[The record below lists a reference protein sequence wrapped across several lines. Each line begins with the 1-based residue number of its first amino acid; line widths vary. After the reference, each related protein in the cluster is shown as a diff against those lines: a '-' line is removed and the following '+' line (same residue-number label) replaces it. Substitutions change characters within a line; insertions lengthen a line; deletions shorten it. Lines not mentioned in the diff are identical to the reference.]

1 MNLKRKN
8 LLNRVAIAGS
18 LGLLALCT
26 TNASGQMVTGS
37 DMTDFNAV
45 FGLKERPGQQEIEP
59 KLTACSIPGNVL
71 WPGDKPTFTIS
82 VTNKTDSPLTLT
94 GKVSVIAYGTKGKAG
109 DIWTP
114 TVVKFGDSGTVPVTL
129 QLKSK
134 GVSSFTISPNIP
146 SRFGAYA
153 LILDLGEKRGRHFLT
168 SCVRTFRPQTGR
180 TQYPSFCLDN
190 LGTDVLPRLGVHAIR
205 WGMSYKPTTDEGFE
219 EWYKQQSEE
228 LRRLNAANITVLAMF
243 GGGDFFHPNQP
254 LGRPRPWLDD
264 KGAMQDTKFDLAWLP
279 SSDPDFKK
287 LVTRLLNDH
296 SWPKGP
302 ITAVSLWNEPWEGIS
317 ISGWGAD
324 MPRYREIYTAMV
336 EGVEDARRGG
346 ADVLVG
352 GCDSSSNALDKLF
365 GDGSN
370 NFLPHFDFLSVHY
383 QGMNSF
389 ATYKPFVD
397 RKSKNGR
404 VKIWDTES
412 WVANTDDR
420 VAAVVATNR
429 AAGYD
434 RAMGV
439 YGGNISDSDP
449 HTDGGA
455 SAWSVAASVGAV
467 QYFIGDR
474 EFNSLLFKNGLPWVM
489 VFDGANGNKE
499 DGTVVVVGDIGEE
512 FGVNSVAFRTARG
525 LTEMRRQEAIRS
537 QLSNLPS
544 SRLDSPAPAEKS
556 DEKSGKPPT
565 LRQTLLKSLETD
577 RTLTDASLAIA
588 ADGQNRYG
596 LFDFYGNPVP
606 TNKKGITIPLDGRGF
621 FLRGNG
627 KPGSFAA
634 LLASLKTGQIR
645 GIEALAIQAHDLTSP
660 IETHPNLSLTLTNVL
675 NRSITGELTV
685 KLGSWKLKT
694 PTQTLT
700 LKPNETRT
708 VTIPVSEGQPDPAN
722 TYPLS
727 VHFGTGDTIATHYEN
742 LHVNVIANRKISV
755 DGNLADW
762 DSVLPQTIVAP
773 GDASPTITEA
783 AWYPF
788 KKFDASTGSGL
799 ATGYVAYDDD
809 NFYFA
814 AKVADT
820 TPDGGTFRFETLDA
834 DQFFY
839 PERSFA
845 PVKPFGGAPEAPAG
859 GMVWP
864 EGVRRYSY
872 RKDPVLPAGNF
883 PNFDN
888 VQIAF
893 NVLPTTKKRFYPH
906 PPGTF
911 TGFTTES
918 NSSDYEFAL
927 NKIAKEH
934 GGGTEIWRLSTPDM
948 PLKHFYPRQGKSPF
962 DGPVVGGKLAVLQ
975 EPTTRIVECAIPW
988 SEIPEVLAAKKA
1000 GAPIRFS
1007 FRVNDSAGV
1016 GCMELARGRS
1026 LAKHGASFHVEWVEH
1041 WENKIS
1047 FGWEG
1052 LKK

>member
-1 MNLKRKN
+1 MIASIGLFNLS
-8 LLNRVAIAGS
+8 ATPS
-18 LGLLALCT
+18 Y
-26 TNASGQMVTGS
+26 GQMVTGK
-37 DMTDFNAV
+37 DMTDFDKV
-45 FGLKERPGQQEIEP
+45 FGLKKSPGQQDVEP
-59 KLTACSIPGNVL
+59 KLTKCSIPGNVF
-71 WPGDKPTFTIS
+71 WPGDKPTFTIT
-82 VTNKTDSPLTLT
+82 VTNKADVPLTLT
-94 GKVSVIAYGTKGKAG
+94 GKVSVIAYGTRGKSG

-114 TVVKFGDSGTVPVTL
+114 TVVKFGDLGSVPVTL

-134 GVSSFTISPNIP
+134 EEAILNLSPVIP
-146 SRFGAYA
+146 ARFGAYA
-153 LILDLGEKRGRHFLT
+153 LVLDLGEKHGKHFLT
-168 SCVRTFRPQTGR
+168 SCVRTFRQETER

-190 LGTDVLPRLGVHAIR
+190 LGVDVLPRLGVHAIR
-205 WGMSYKPTTDEGFE
+205 MGVNYKSSTDKDFE
-219 EWYKQQSEE
+219 EWYQKQSEE
-228 LRRLNAANITVLAMF
+228 LRQLHAANITVLAMF

-264 KGAMQDTKFDLAWLP
+264 KGVMQDTKFDLAWLP

-324 MPRYREIYTAMV
+324 MPRYREIYTAMM

-346 ADVLVG
+346 ADVLIG

-365 GDGSN
+365 GDGTDR
-370 NFLPHFDFLSVHY
+370 FLPHFDFLSVHY

-397 RKSKNGR
+397 RKAKNGR

-429 AAGYD
+429 ATGYD

-449 HTDGGA
+449 HTEGGS

-467 QYFIGDR
+467 QHFIGDR
-474 EFNSLLFKNGLPWVM
+474 AFNSLLFKNGLPWVM
-489 VFDGANGNKE
+489 VFDGKNGNKE

-512 FGVNSVAFRTARG
+512 FSINSVAFRTARG
-525 LTEMRRQEAIRS
+525 LTQLNRQEAIRRQLSSLPAS
-537 QLSNLPS
+537 QL
-544 SRLDSPAPAEKS
+544 DAPDPRKKS
-556 DEKSGKPPT
+556 DAGGDKPVA
-565 LRQTLLKSLETD
+565 LRQTLSKALEANE
-577 RTLTDASLAIA
+577 TLTDASLTIA
-588 ADGQNRYG
+588 ADSRNRYN
-596 LFDFYGNPVP
+596 LFDFYGNQVP
-606 TNKKGITIPLDGRGF
+606 IKKGRIAIPLDGRGF

-645 GIEALAIQAHDLTSP
+645 GIEALAIEAHDLTSSV
-660 IETHPNLSLTLTNVL
+660 ENSPNLRLTITNVL
-675 NRSITGELTV
+675 NRSITGKLSV

-700 LKPNETRT
+700 LKPNETKT
-708 VTIPVSEGQPDPAN
+708 VIIPVSEGQPDSDN
-722 TYPLS
+722 LYPLS
-727 VHFGTGDTIATHYEN
+727 VYFGSGDTIATHYED
-742 LHVNVIANRKISV
+742 LRVNVIANRKISV

-762 DSVLPQTIVAP
+762 NTVLPQTIVAP
-773 GDASPTITEA
+773 GDTAPTITEA
-783 AWYPF
+783 AWFPF
-788 KKFDASTGSGL
+788 RKFDASTGSGL

-820 TPDGGTFRFETLDA
+820 TPDGGTFRFETLNE

-845 PVKPFGGAPEAPAG
+845 PVKPFNGAPEAPSD

-864 EGVRRYSY
+864 QGVRRFSY
-872 RKDPVLPAGNF
+872 RKDPVLPAGNA

-911 TGFTTES
+911 AGFTTEM

-927 NKIAKEH
+927 NKVAQES
-934 GGGTEIWRLSTPDM
+934 GGGTEIWRLSTPEM

-962 DGPVVGGKLAVLQ
+962 DGPVVGGKLVVLQ
-975 EPTTRIVECAIPW
+975 ESTTRIVECAIPW

-1000 GAPIRFS
+1000 GIPIRFS
-1007 FRVNDSAGV
+1007 FRINDSAGV

-1026 LAKHGASFHVEWVEH
+1026 VAKTGGSFHAEWVEH

-1052 LKK
+1052 VKK

>member
-1 MNLKRKN
+1 MNLKRKS
-8 LLNRVAIAGS
+8 LPSRVAIVGS

-26 TNASGQMVTGS
+26 TSASGQMVTGS
-37 DMTDFNAV
+37 KMTDFNAV
-45 FGLKERPGQQEIEP
+45 FGLTESPRQQEIEP
-59 KLTACSIPGNVL
+59 KLTACSIPGNIL
-71 WPGDKPTFTIS
+71 WPDDKPTFTVT
-82 VTNKTDSPLTLT
+82 VTNKTSAPLTLK
-94 GKVSVIAYGTKGKAG
+94 GKVSVIAYGTKGKSG

-114 TVVKFGDSGTVPVTL
+114 TVVKFGDSGAVPVIL
-129 QLKSK
+129 QLNSK
-134 GVSSFTISPNIP
+134 GASSFTISPTIP
-146 SRFGAYA
+146 ARFGAYA
-153 LILDLGEKRGRHFLT
+153 LILDLGAKHGKHFLT

-180 TQYPSFCLDN
+180 IQYPSFCLDN
-190 LGTDVLPRLGVHAIR
+190 LGVDVLSRLGVHAIR
-205 WGMSYKPTTDEGFE
+205 WGITYKPTSDKNFE
-219 EWYKQQSEE
+219 EWYQQQSEE

-243 GGGDFFHPNQP
+243 GGGDFYHQNQP

-264 KGAMQDTKFDLAWLP
+264 KGTMQDTKFDLAWLP
-279 SSDPDFKK
+279 SYDPDFKK
-287 LVTRLLNDH
+287 MVARLIKDYG
-296 SWPKGP
+296 WPKGP

-324 MPRYREIYTAMV
+324 MPRYREIYSAMV
-336 EGVEDARRGG
+336 EGVKDARRDG

-365 GDGSN
+365 GDGSDK
-370 NFLPHFDFLSVHY
+370 FLPYFDFLSVHY
-383 QGMNSF
+383 QGMQSF

-397 RKSKNGR
+397 RRTKNGR

-455 SAWSVAASVGAV
+455 NAWPVAASVGAV

-474 EFNSLLFKNGLPWVM
+474 EFKTLLFLNGLPWVM
-489 VFDGANGNKE
+489 VFDGRNGNQE

-512 FGVNSVAFRTARG
+512 FGTNSVAFRTARG
-525 LTEMRRQEAIRS
+525 LTEMNRKETIRTQLSTLSAS
-537 QLSNLPS
+537 QL
-544 SRLDSPAPAEKS
+544 DAPIPGN
-556 DEKSGKPPT
+556 KSGEKGSKPLT
-565 LRQTLLKSLETD
+565 LRQMLLHLLETD
-577 RTLTDASLAIA
+577 HTLTDASITIV
-588 ADGQNRYG
+588 ADGQNRYS

-606 TNKKGITIPLDGRGF
+606 TNKKRITIPLDGRGF

-645 GIEALAIQAHDLTSP
+645 GVEALAIQVHDLTST
-660 IETHPNLSLTLTNVL
+660 IETNPELRLTVTNVL
-675 NRSITGELTV
+675 NRIVTGNLAV
-685 KLGSWKLKT
+685 NVGGIKLQQPSRM
-694 PTQTLT
+694 LT

-708 VTIPVSEGQPDPAN
+708 VTIRVSGGKPNPSN
-722 TYPLS
+722 SYPLA
-727 VHFGTGDTIATHYEN
+727 VHFGAGDTVATHFEN
-742 LHVNVIANRKISV
+742 LHVNIIANRKIDV

-762 DSVLPQTIVAP
+762 DGVLPQTIVAP

-783 AWYPF
+783 AWFPF
-788 KKFDASTGSGL
+788 KKFDVSTGSGL
-799 ATGYVAYDDD
+799 ATGYVASDDD

-845 PVKPFGGAPEAPAG
+845 PVKHFGGAPEAPLD

-872 RKDPVLPAGNF
+872 RKDPVLPAGNA

-893 NVLPTTKKRFYPH
+893 NVLPTAEKRFYPH

-911 TGFTTES
+911 TGFTTEN

-927 NKIAKEH
+927 NKVAQKY
-934 GGGTEIWRLSTPDM
+934 GGGTEIWRLSTPKM

-962 DGPVVGGKLAVLQ
+962 DGPVRGGKLVILQ
-975 EPTTRIVECAIPW
+975 ELNTRIVECAIPW
-988 SEIPEVLAAKKA
+988 SEIPEVMAAKKA
-1000 GAPIRFS
+1000 GTPIQFS
-1007 FRVNDSAGV
+1007 FRINDSAGI

-1026 LAKHGASFHVEWVEH
+1026 IAKTGGSFHAEWVEH

-1047 FGWEG
+1047 FGWESSRH
-1052 LKK
+1052 